1 MFDLSAAE
9 SDDTDDDPMASGDT
23 KDGIKREPADASA
36 TTIKQEAGVTS
47 AALSSSST
55 LSSAGKEAGSVKTEK
70 ELKEAAQRVR
80 ELKLAETELV
90 RDLKAQLK

>member
-1 MFDLSAAE
+1 MLSIAE
-9 SDDTDDDPMASGDT
+9 SDDTDDDPMNSGDT
-23 KDGIKREPADASA
+23 KDGIKREPGDANAS
-36 TTIKQEAGVTS
+36 TIKQEAGVGS
-47 AALSSSST
+47 AVLSSSS
-55 LSSAGKEAGSVKTEK
+55 LLASAGKETTSGVKTEK